1 MDGERGTM
9 FQVDGIAFQAR
20 QQPQLEWLKNYGRV
34 FWVGDQQM
42 SGNLCFGV
50 EGRFG
55 KLFVKYAGERPV
67 NFSGRPEMAAA
78 ALKNAMPLYD
88 RDHPALVKLLAHGP
102 AGAGYAAVFRW
113 EEAAVLNPTPPSAVV
128 HDRVKRLQ
136 LSRSLRMLD
145 MVYDLHAQ
153 LAADGYIAV
162 DFYDGNLLI
171 DFDRDAAIVCDI
183 DLYRKKPA
191 VNDRGRMYGSSRF
204 LSPEEYI
211 LGAHLT
217 ESTTVYAM
225 GALAF
230 EFFGSNLDRSAR
242 AWHGPRPLYEV
253 AARATRDD
261 RDARYPSLQAF
272 LSAWRE
278 AVSRVWLY

>member
-1 MDGERGTM
+1 MEEAKAQV

-20 QQPQLEWLKNYGRV
+20 QEPQLAWLQNYGRV
-34 FWVGDQQM
+34 FWVADGQM

-50 EGRFG
+50 EGRYG
-55 KLFVKYAGERPV
+55 RLFIKYAGERPV
-67 NFSGRPEMAAA
+67 NYSGRPEAAA
-78 ALKNAMPLYD
+78 ETLRNAMPLYQ
-88 RDHPALVKLLAHGP
+88 REHPALVKLLAHGP

-113 EEAAVLNPTPPSAVV
+113 EEAAVLRPTPPSRVV
-128 HDRVKRLQ
+128 HDRVQRLQ

-153 LAADGYIAV
+153 LAGDGYIAV

-171 DFDRDAAIVCDI
+171 DFDRNAAIVCDI

-191 VNDRGRMYGSSRF
+191 VNDRGRMQGSSRF
-204 LSPEEYI
+204 LSPEEYT
-211 LGAHLT
+211 LGAPLT

-230 EFFGSNLDRSAR
+230 EFYGSNQDRSIH
-242 AWHGPRPLYEV
+242 AWHGPRQLYDV
-253 AARATRDD
+253 AARATRD
-261 RDARYPSLQAF
+261 APENRYPSLQAF
-272 LSAWRE
+272 LGAWRE
-278 AVSRVWLY
+278 AVAHLWVY